1 MSKIADLT
9 VEFMEIITYD
19 DTSIIIE
26 KLETLFSIM
35 IIYDGY
41 QKVINFIESVLP
53 IINDEDIKQYVEK
66 ELEMYKMCV
75 N

>member
-1 MSKIADLT
+1 M
-9 VEFMEIITYD
+9 
-19 DTSIIIE
+19 
-26 KLETLFSIM
+26 FSIM

-53 IINDEDIKQYVEK
+53 MINDEDIKEYVEK

>member
-9 VEFMEIITYD
+9 IEFMEIITYD

-66 ELEMYKMCV
+66 ELEKYKMCV